1 MLVTVSPPA
10 KRLDEKPASAD
21 GGTVPV
27 FLDQAGGVLAGIAGQ
42 LTGPELEKLMHI
54 SPKLGG
60 VLNAERF
67 SDFGSGKGEKQAIEM
82 FAGDTYAGLE
92 ASSLDDDELAYAQS
106 HLCILSGLYACC
118 VRRTALRRI
127 GWKWG
132 GRAWRTHAARTSML
146 SGGGSHCAG
155 TECAGASHRCGCAG
169 ELCLG
174 RILLGR

>member
-1 MLVTVSPPA
+1 MLVTVSPA

-27 FLDQAGGVLAGIAGQ
+27 FLDQAGVLAGIAGQ

-54 SPKLGG
+54 SPKLG

-106 HLCILSGLYACC
+106 HLCILSGLYGLLRPQDRIAPH
-118 VRRTALRRI
+118 RLEMGSRLANARGKNLYASGGIALRRN
-127 GWKWG
+127 
-132 GRAWRTHAARTSML
+132 
-146 SGGGSHCAG
+146 
-155 TECAGASHRCGCAG
+155 
-169 ELCLG
+169 
-174 RILLGR
+174 